1 MHGQGPVVDA
11 APWVAS
17 AQLPFGTGEA
27 QLFDNL
33 DELHERLSLAMNL
46 RSLEPCSNRE
56 TLVQRSALR
65 LVGDIGLTAMACT
78 PTAAVVDDHHEAVV
92 AVLQVGRIDY
102 RIAGRSFSAEAGR
115 TLMYLPGEAMK
126 VRTYPHVG
134 FAYNLNRPLLARYLV
149 EQDRALSLERALL
162 DLHRPWQVDLREPDT
177 RSALQHLNLIIRLL
191 DGTGEIVPG
200 QSILSVL
207 EDGIYQATAQL
218 LLPAIR
224 RG

>member
-1 MHGQGPVVDA
+1 MHGLGPVVDSA
-11 APWVAS
+11 GWVAV
-17 AQLPFGTGEA
+17 AQLPFGDGEA

-46 RSLEPCSNRE
+46 RRLEPCANRV
-56 TLVQRSALR
+56 TLAQRSALR

-78 PTAAVVDDHHEAVV
+78 PTAALVDDHHEAVM
-92 AVLQVGRIDY
+92 AFLQLGRIDY
-102 RIAGRSFSAEAGR
+102 RIGGRSFSAEAGR
-115 TLMYLPGEAMK
+115 SLMYLPGEAMK
-126 VRTYPHVG
+126 VRTHPHVG
-134 FAYNLNRPLLARYLV
+134 IAYNLNRPLLARYLV

-162 DLHRPWQVDLREPDT
+162 DLHRPWQVDLRDPDT

-191 DGTGEIVPG
+191 DGTGEMVPG
-200 QSILSVL
+200 QSILSLL
-207 EDGIYQATAQL
+207 EDRIYQATAQL